1 MANTIQLKI
10 YFIEVFSAFYL
21 KFQNPNFLK
30 FSKKSKIFRIQLRF
44 TNLIT
49 FPEIATILYFIR
61 EV

>member
-10 YFIEVFSAFYL
+10 YFSPHFISNF
-21 KFQNPNFLK
+21 KIQNFLK
-30 FSKKSKIFRIQLRF
+30 FSKKSKNFRILLRF